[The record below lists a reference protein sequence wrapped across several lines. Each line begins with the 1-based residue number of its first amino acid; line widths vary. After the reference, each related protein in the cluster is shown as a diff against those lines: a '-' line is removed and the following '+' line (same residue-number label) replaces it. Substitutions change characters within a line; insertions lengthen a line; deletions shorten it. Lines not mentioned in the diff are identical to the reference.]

1 MSRNFEDAKK
11 HKSKY
16 WKHKPVMKYDEKVY
30 ISKQILNDQETEKF
44 KSDNLTT
51 LPDGYEWKTIDINN
65 NDLMLQVSDFLS
77 DNYKRGTDSTYILK
91 YDPQMLQW
99 EMNNKGYFLTI
110 IHENKIIGLIG
121 ITTRLVQIQSD
132 TIEMVEPM
140 YMCCEK
146 KYREKGIAKVL
157 MDETIRISASN
168 NKKVG
173 VFCDNRIVFKPV
185 CTLRQYSR
193 PINYKK
199 LRENEFVEI
208 CGVDD
213 NIVHNKT
220 KINLKPNKYYVVAEK
235 TDANIQIVYDLYTK
249 YMESFGLHMVLTKQD
264 IEHYM
269 FNEKYVKTILIMK
282 KDEKNPDVVKFD
294 PIDFVAYN
302 FYDLINTNKKIEEPK
317 NEDIKDVI
325 KDVIKDE
332 IKDVI
337 KDVNT
342 VNGKLSENVTPNN
355 IVKVANL
362 LMYSSNKV
370 RTDLIFI
377 NLLKQVSY
385 DKIHIIYIMDMMHN
399 NETILSNVKE
409 GDKDTD
415 DEEQNASYDM
425 NIVKTGKKLFMNLF
439 NWKCESFNQNMVSW
453 LTF

>member
-16 WKHKPVMKYDEKVY
+16 WKNKPVMKYDEKIY

-44 KSDNLTT
+44 KLDNLTK

-65 NDLMLQVSDFLS
+65 NDMMLQVSDFLTE
-77 DNYKRGTDSTYILK
+77 NFKRGTESTYILK
-91 YDPQMLQW
+91 YDPQRLQW
-99 EMNNKGYFLTI
+99 EMNNKGYFNTI
-110 IHENKIIGLIG
+110 THENKIIALIG
-121 ITTRLVQIQSD
+121 VTTRLVQIQSD
-132 TIEMVEPM
+132 TVEMVEPM

-146 KYREKGIAKVL
+146 KFREKGIAKVL
-157 MDETIRISASN
+157 MDETIRISALN

-173 VFCDNRIVFKPV
+173 VFCDNRIVYKPV

-208 CGVDD
+208 CGIDD
-213 NIVHNKT
+213 EIVHSKT

-235 TDANIQIVYDLYTK
+235 TDENIQIVYNLYKK
-249 YMESFGLHMVLTKQD
+249 YMEAFGLHMVLTKQD

-269 FNEKYVKTILIMK
+269 FNDKYVKTMLIMRK
-282 KDEKNPDVVKFD
+282 NEKNPDVVNFD
-294 PIDFVAYN
+294 PIDFVTYN
-302 FYDLINTNKKIEEPK
+302 FYDLINTNKNIAEPDTS
-317 NEDIKDVI
+317 EAKDL
-325 KDVIKDE
+325 E
-332 IKDVI
+332 IKDLEI
-337 KDVNT
+337 KDLDLKEKPQT
-342 VNGKLSENVTPNN
+342 SN

-362 LMYSSNKV
+362 FMYSSNNV

-377 NLLKQVSY
+377 NLLKQVAY

-415 DEEQNASYDM
+415 DEEQNATYDM
-425 NIVKTGKKLFMNLF
+425 NIVKTGKKLFINLF

>member
-30 ISKQILNDQETEKF
+30 VSKQILNNQEAEKF
-44 KSDNLTT
+44 KSDNLTK
-51 LPDGYEWKTIDINN
+51 LPDGYVWKTIQINDI
-65 NDLMLQVSDFLS
+65 DLMVQVSNFLT
-77 DNYKRGTDSTYILK
+77 DNYKRGTESTYILK
-91 YDPQMLQW
+91 YDPQRLQW
-99 EMNNKGYFLTI
+99 EMNNKGFFLTI
-110 IHENKIIGLIG
+110 MHENKIIGLIG
-121 ITTRLVQIQSD
+121 VTTKLVQIQSD

-146 KYREKGIAKVL
+146 KFREKGIAKVL
-157 MDETIRISASN
+157 MDETIRISALN
-168 NKKVG
+168 NNKVG
-173 VFCDNRIVFKPV
+173 VFCNNRIVFNPV

-213 NIVHNKT
+213 EIVHSKT

-249 YMESFGLHMVLTKQD
+249 YMESFSLHVVLTKQD

-269 FNEKYVKTILIMK
+269 FNDKYVKTVLIMR
-282 KDEKNPDVVKFD
+282 KDEKNPDVVNFD
-294 PIDFVAYN
+294 PIDFVSYN
-302 FYDLINTNKKIEEPK
+302 FYDLINTNKNIAEP
-317 NEDIKDVI
+317 DISKDQDS
-325 KDVIKDE
+325 KDQDSKDPE
-332 IKDVI
+332 VKE
-337 KDVNT
+337 KPQT
-342 VNGKLSENVTPNN
+342 SN

-362 LMYSSNKV
+362 FMYSSNNV
-370 RTDLIFI
+370 RSDLIFI
-377 NLLKQVSY
+377 NLLKQISH
-385 DKIHIIYIMDMMHN
+385 DKIHILYIMDMMHN
-399 NETILSNVKE
+399 NEIILSNVKE

-415 DEEQNASYDM
+415 DEEEKASYDM
-425 NIVKTGKKLFMNLF
+425 NIVKTGKKTFINLF

-453 LTF
+453 ITF